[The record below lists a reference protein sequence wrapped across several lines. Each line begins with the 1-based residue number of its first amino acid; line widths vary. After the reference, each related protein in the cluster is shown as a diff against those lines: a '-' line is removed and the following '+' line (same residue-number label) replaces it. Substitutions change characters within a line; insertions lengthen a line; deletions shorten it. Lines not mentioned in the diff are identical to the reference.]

1 MLSGKEIDCV
11 FNTLIQLNLGYK
23 LGYAGSYA
31 RGQADDKS
39 DLDVI
44 VSGKDALS
52 GEDYFKLYHALN
64 KEVNI
69 KFDIVDLAAL
79 KEEDDKMDK
88 MLLDMGLE
96 MNDVSA
102 YKTIEK
108 ETVWMN

>member
-1 MLSGKEIDCV
+1 M
-11 FNTLIQLNLGYK
+11 
-23 LGYAGSYA
+23 
-31 RGQADDKS
+31 
-39 DLDVI
+39 
-44 VSGKDALS
+44 
-52 GEDYFKLYHALN
+52 YHALN